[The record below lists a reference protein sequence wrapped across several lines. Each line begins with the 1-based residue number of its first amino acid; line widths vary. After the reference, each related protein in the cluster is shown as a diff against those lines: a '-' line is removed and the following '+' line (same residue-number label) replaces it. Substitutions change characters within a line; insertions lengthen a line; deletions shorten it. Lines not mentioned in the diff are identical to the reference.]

1 MPTVIRAEQLWKY
14 VSVHDFVIGDF
25 MWTGIDYLGEAR
37 WPSKNA
43 SSGVIDLCG
52 FPKDAYY
59 FYQGQRTTK
68 PMVHLAPHWNWKG
81 KEGKVIPV
89 MAFTNC
95 DTVEL
100 FLNGKSYGVKAL
112 QFPRPGNSGAWNRY
126 DIPPVGVTT
135 GDLHLMWDVPYEA
148 GTSNAVGK
156 KSGKIVVEEEIKT
169 AGAPAAF
176 RLSVDRNTIHADERD
191 VAHVK
196 IEVLDDAGNIVSN
209 ANVPVQ
215 IIVEGE
221 GRMIGLDHGNPVDHT
236 SMKSDKRNTF
246 NELALAVVQS
256 NYKPGKIRMRTN
268 SSSLKNASIEI
279 ATKKAGIP
287 IPTIEMLKK

>member
-1 MPTVIRAEQLWKY
+1 
-14 VSVHDFVIGDF
+14 
-25 MWTGIDYLGEAR
+25 
-37 WPSKNA
+37 
-43 SSGVIDLCG
+43 
-52 FPKDAYY
+52 
-59 FYQGQRTTK
+59 
-68 PMVHLAPHWNWKG
+68 
-81 KEGKVIPV
+81 
-89 MAFTNC
+89 MAFKECQLRSDRPLWFSKRCLLLLSRPADHQTNGPPGATLELEREGREGREGDPGNAFINC

-148 GTSNAVGK
+148 GTSKAVGK

-221 GRMIGLDHGNPVDHT
+221 GRMIGLDNGNPVDHT

-279 ATKKAGIP
+279 ATKKAGI
-287 IPTIEMLKK
+287 EMLKK